1 MLALAA
7 VPLRADVGLFT
18 SLPILWREETQVS
31 DLLRPAPPHWA
42 KAVIGQAGDI
52 VPLDRLDSDDPRL
65 AGLTMLVMAQ
75 PRPLAPA
82 ESVAL
87 DAWLRRGGRLLVFAD
102 PMLTEDSAFAPGDR
116 RRPQDIVR
124 LDALLR
130 RWGLALRF
138 DAHQPAGERTVAVD
152 GAPLPVNLPGRLSA
166 TGGNRACRIAAQ
178 GLLAE
183 CRIGRGRLRILAD
196 SALLERGPGNGDEV
210 RRRALAGQLRW
221 LVGAPGKSGKNR
233 EGSRR

>member
-7 VPLRADVGLFT
+7 APLRADVGLFT
-18 SLPILWREETQVS
+18 SLPILWREEAQLS

-42 KAVIGQAGDI
+42 KAVIGQAGSI
-52 VPLDRLDSDDPRL
+52 VPLDKLDGDDPRL

-87 DAWLRRGGRLLVFAD
+87 DAWLRQGGRLLVFAD
-102 PMLTEDSAFAPGDR
+102 PMLTEHSAFAPGDR

-130 RWGLALRF
+130 RWGLAMRF
-138 DAHQPAGERTVAVD
+138 DARQPAGERTVAINGV
-152 GAPLPVNLPGRLSA
+152 PLPVNLPGRLSA
-166 TGGNRACRIAAQ
+166 TGGNPACRIAAQ

-196 SALLERGPGNGDEV
+196 AALLERGPSNGDDV
-210 RRRALAGQLRW
+210 RRRALAEQLRW
-221 LVGAPGKSGKNR
+221 LGEASGKSGKNR
-233 EGSRR
+233 ERGNR